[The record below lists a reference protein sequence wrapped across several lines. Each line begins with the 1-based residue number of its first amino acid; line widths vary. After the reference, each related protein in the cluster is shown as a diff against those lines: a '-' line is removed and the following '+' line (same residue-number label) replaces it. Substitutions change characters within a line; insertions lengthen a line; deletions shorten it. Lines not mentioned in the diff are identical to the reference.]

1 MEDLHVSEVLS
12 IESFKGVYNVF
23 YKQNVEKVLEE
34 IEDDRLHIIIDKKVY
49 NIYLKKFEL
58 LIKNNNTLFVDA
70 KEENKSIQRIIPLVE
85 K

>member
-1 MEDLHVSEVLS
+1 VSEVLS

-58 LIKNNNTLFVDA
+58 LI
-70 KEENKSIQRIIPLVE
+70 
-85 K
+85 